1 MNRAEMREALRRAG
15 VPEGLYEVA
24 GLHGASPP
32 RDDFDFLEERD
43 GEWVVGAVERGRRGV
58 VARFHSEDE
67 ACRFFYDRLVRM
79 WTPHPP
85 APETPKEEE
94 RGRRIT
100 EEAVRRIR
108 DARKARE
115 D

>member
-1 MNRAEMREALRRAG
+1 MNHVEMREALRRAG
-15 VPEGLYEVA
+15 VPDGLYEVA
-24 GLHGASPP
+24 GLHDGPSTG
-32 RDDFDFLEERD
+32 DGFDFLEERD

-79 WTPHPP
+79 WTPRAP
-85 APETPKEEE
+85 APETAEEEE

-100 EEAVRRIR
+100 EETVRGIR
-108 DARKARE
+108 DARKARG